1 MGAPAPEGAPPQTHC
16 SRADEGT
23 VAHSQHIGGFIVPAE
38 KTEPGP
44 TLLTLGCG
52 DAPRPPHCSPRGG
65 VWVSGGQSRVPGWTG
80 AQPHRLL
87 HTHLRLHDDRLY
99 MTPPPLEASHPQ
111 DSGLTLT
118 PRSCLWLPGRY
129 RPALGPLPGRCLPLP
144 QASVRMEDIASKPVP
159 AGSRVGTGSQVA
171 GSLLPA
177 GAPPV
182 AWLH

>member
-1 MGAPAPEGAPPQTHC
+1 
-16 SRADEGT
+16 
-23 VAHSQHIGGFIVPAE
+23 
-38 KTEPGP
+38 
-44 TLLTLGCG
+44 
-52 DAPRPPHCSPRGG
+52 
-65 VWVSGGQSRVPGWTG
+65 
-80 AQPHRLL
+80 
-87 HTHLRLHDDRLY
+87 

-171 GSLLPA
+171 GSLLPV